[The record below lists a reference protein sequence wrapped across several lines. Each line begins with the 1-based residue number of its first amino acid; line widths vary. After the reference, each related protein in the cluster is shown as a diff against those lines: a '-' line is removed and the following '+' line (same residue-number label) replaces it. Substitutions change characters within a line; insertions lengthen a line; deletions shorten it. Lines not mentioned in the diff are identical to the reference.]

1 MPSLCPVYGPAV
13 ASAGFIR
20 GPVESSG
27 RSALVVAAPGGVAR
41 QKSAGQGEPGRRGGV
56 VSGSGGGWTF
66 DPVMGEHLLGV
77 FP

>member
-1 MPSLCPVYGPAV
+1 MPSICLLYGFAV
-13 ASAGFIR
+13 ALGGF
-20 GPVESSG
+20 P
-27 RSALVVAAPGGVAR
+27 AAKAFGGAR
-41 QKSAGQGEPGRRGGV
+41 HLSQKKSAGQGEPGRRGGV